1 MAKAI
6 RFLESVHN
14 GIYFDRC
21 IDLTFYDENMN
32 ANYFLKTPEVGY
44 KPDITIKGTL
54 IEGSYSISSFI
65 SITNLSYE
73 FDINSIYYIKA
84 RMYYRGLIGKTVGN
98 LENYQGHVILFSV
111 LYADQEKE
119 PPNRAVRFQCTVSAT
134 DYTRLGTKLYTDGDG
149 VFTLDEKPSNANN
162 NEQDKSVGRKLKDVL
177 MEVCKMYN
185 QSLPPRLKTGDTDLQ
200 IYKLIFDCEKHEE
213 INIDVGMN
221 FSGSI
226 GAYLS
231 FVNNKTVTINGIMYN
246 VFKVYINQNTMN
258 VSIVYP
264 KDSSLLE
271 EEYFK
276 ERTDNGGEYDIQDT
290 VGITP
295 ANVRKG
301 GSSDIALYYIKSA
314 YRQETII
321 NVTTLFDDRIYP
333 GCNCKIVGSSIMGK
347 SKTRSLAKDGSK
359 ITSYRNEM
367 VTFRATGKIE
377 YEFSTTGGSSM
388 NLQGP
393 VVKDEY
399 LEGKNVR
406 K

>member
-1 MAKAI
+1 MADAI
-6 RFLESVHN
+6 SFLKSVQN

-32 ANYFLKTPEVGY
+32 PKGYLKTPEVGY

-84 RMYYRGLIGKTVGN
+84 RMYYRGLKGKTVGN
-98 LENYQGHVILFSV
+98 LQNYQGHEILFSV

-119 PPNRAVRFQCTVSAT
+119 PPNRAIRFQCTVSAT
-134 DYTRLGTKLYTDGDG
+134 DYTRLGTKLYTDGNG
-149 VFTLDEKPSNANN
+149 VFTLLEKPFNANN
-162 NEQDKSVGRKLKDVL
+162 NTQNKSVSRKLKDVL

-200 IYKLIFDCEKHEE
+200 IYKIIFDCKKHEDIE
-213 INIDVGMN
+213 VDVGKN
-221 FSGSI
+221 FSGNI
-226 GAYLS
+226 GSYIS
-231 FVNNKTVTINGIMYN
+231 FLNNKTVTINGVMYN
-246 VFKVYINQNTMN
+246 VFKVFINPNIMK

-264 KDSSLLE
+264 NDSSLIDN
-271 EEYFK
+271 EYFQS
-276 ERTDNGGEYDIQDT
+276 RTDNGGEYSVQNA

-295 ANVRKG
+295 ANIIK
-301 GSSDIALYYIKSA
+301 GSSMDIPLYYIKSA

-321 NVTTLFDDRIYP
+321 NVTTLFDDRIHP
-333 GCNCKIVGSSIMGK
+333 GCNCKIVGSAIMGR

-367 VTFRATGKIE
+367 VTFRVTGKID
-377 YEFSTTGGSSM
+377 YEFSTTSGNSM
-388 NLQGP
+388 ILQGP

-399 LEGKNVR
+399 IGD
-406 K
+406 

>member
-1 MAKAI
+1 MADAI

-149 VFTLDEKPSNANN
+149 VFTLDEQPSNANN

-200 IYKLIFDCEKHEE
+200 IYKLIFDCEKHED
-213 INIDVGMN
+213 IKIDVGMN

-321 NVTTLFDDRIYP
+321 NVTSLFDDRIYP

-399 LEGKNVR
+399 LEGK
-406 K
+406 

>member
-1 MAKAI
+1 MADAI
-6 RFLESVHN
+6 SFIESVHN

-21 IDLTFYDENMN
+21 IDLTFYDEDMN
-32 ANYFLKTPEVGY
+32 VKGVLKTPEVGY

-73 FDINSIYYIKA
+73 FDINSIYYIRA
-84 RMYYRGLIGKTVGN
+84 RMYYRGLSGKTVGN

-119 PPNRAVRFQCTVSAT
+119 PPNRAIRFQCTVSAT

-149 VFTLDEKPSNANN
+149 VFTLEEKPSNANN
-162 NEQDKSVGRKLKDVL
+162 NEQKKSVGRNLKDVL

-185 QSLPPRLKTGDTDLQ
+185 QSLSPRLKTGDTDLQ
-200 IYKLIFDCEKHEE
+200 IYKLIFDCKKHEDIE
-213 INIDVGMN
+213 IDVGKN
-221 FSGSI
+221 FSGNI

-231 FVNNKTVTINGIMYN
+231 FVNNKTVTINGVMYN
-246 VFKVYINQNTMN
+246 VFKVYINQGTMN

-264 KDSSLLE
+264 NDSALLE
-271 EEYFK
+271 SEYFK
-276 ERTDNGGEYDIQDT
+276 ERDDKGGEYSIQNA

-295 ANVRKG
+295 ANVIKG
-301 GSSDIALYYIKSA
+301 GKSDIPLYYIKSA

-347 SKTRSLAKDGSK
+347 SKTRSLAKDGSR
-359 ITSYRNEM
+359 IVSYKNEM

-377 YEFSTTGGSSM
+377 YEFSTTNGSSM
-388 NLQGP
+388 VLQGP

-399 LEGKNVR
+399 LEG
-406 K
+406 

>member
-1 MAKAI
+1 MANAI

-149 VFTLDEKPSNANN
+149 VFTLDEQPSNANN
-162 NEQDKSVGRKLKDVL
+162 NEQNKSVGRKLKDVL

-276 ERTDNGGEYDIQDT
+276 ERTDNGGEYDIQNT

-314 YRQETII
+314 YRQETTI

-347 SKTRSLAKDGSK
+347 SKTRSLTKDGSK

-377 YEFSTTGGSSM
+377 YEFATTGGSSM

-399 LEGKNVR
+399 LEGK
-406 K
+406 

>member
-1 MAKAI
+1 MANSI
-6 RFLESVHN
+6 SFLESVQN

-32 ANYFLKTPEVGY
+32 VKGVLKTPEVGY

-84 RMYYRGLIGKTVGN
+84 RMYYRGLTGRTVGN
-98 LENYQGHVILFSV
+98 LANYQGHVILFSV

-119 PPNRAVRFQCTVSAT
+119 PPNRAIRFQCTVSAT
-134 DYTRLGTKLYTDGDG
+134 DYTRLGTKLFTDGEG
-149 VFTLDEKPSNANN
+149 VFTLEENPAKANS
-162 NEQDKSVGRKLKDVL
+162 NEQEKSIGRKLKDVL
-177 MEVCKMYN
+177 MEVCKLYN

-200 IYKLIFDCEKHEE
+200 IYKLIFDCKKHED
-213 INIDVGMN
+213 IDVDVGKN
-221 FSGSI
+221 FSGNI

-231 FVNNKTVTINGIMYN
+231 SINNKTVTINGVMYN
-246 VFKVYINQNTMN
+246 VFKVYINQGTMN

-264 KDSSLLE
+264 NDSSLLE
-271 EEYFK
+271 GEYFK
-276 ERTDNGGEYDIQDT
+276 ERTDGGGEYSVQNA
-290 VGITP
+290 VGVAS
-295 ANVRKG
+295 ANVIQ
-301 GSSDIALYYIKSA
+301 GSSNDIPLYYIKSA
-314 YRQETII
+314 YRQETVI

-347 SKTRSLAKDGSK
+347 SKNRSLAKDGSR
-359 ITSYRNEM
+359 ITSYKNEM
-367 VTFRATGKIE
+367 VTFRVTGKID
-377 YEFSTTGGSSM
+377 YEFSTTNGSSM

-399 LEGKNVR
+399 LEGK
-406 K
+406 

>member
-1 MAKAI
+1 MANAI

-32 ANYFLKTPEVGY
+32 AKRYLKTPEVGY

-162 NEQDKSVGRKLKDVL
+162 NEQNKSVGRKLKDVL

-185 QSLPPRLKTGDTDLQ
+185 QSLPLRLKTGDTDLQ
-200 IYKLIFDCEKHEE
+200 IYKLIFDCKKHED
-213 INIDVGMN
+213 IDIDVGMN

-231 FVNNKTVTINGIMYN
+231 FVNNKTVTINSIMYN

-276 ERTDNGGEYDIQDT
+276 ERTDDGGEYDIQNT

-301 GSSDIALYYIKSA
+301 GSRDIALYYIKSA

-347 SKTRSLAKDGSK
+347 SKTRSLTKDGSK

-377 YEFSTTGGSSM
+377 YEFSTTNASSM

-399 LEGKNVR
+399 LEGK
-406 K
+406 